1 MPSSTI
7 GAVGPEVNTIDAS
20 ALKSLE
26 AINHRLEE
34 LTGKIH
40 PTRYDA
46 VSTIKLDL
54 AREALAAGRASQAPL
69 SGKESRS

>member
-1 MPSSTI
+1 
-7 GAVGPEVNTIDAS
+7 VNTIDAS
-20 ALKSLE
+20 ALKS
-26 AINHRLEE
+26 LEE